1 MIDYNFLMTLTNSL
15 SDISSKLGS
24 SFYVFQTMF
33 LTVNFLQPTEN
44 LIQCPFQQAG
54 ILFFGSWCFCIISK
68 RSYVLNNFRNYFHAK
83 AFQKPLTILFN
94 NFFLCLLRLLPYF
107 LIISFFLICVYYVL
121 SVLHASYLYVCFVNI
136 SAYIPTEIPTRLSNL
151 FYTNSFI
158 FIFVDVNVD
167 VEYAIHSDLVICNN
181 FINYKV
187 LPAFDF
193 HSICLEPSQL
203 LQTDLT
209 PERKCCNDYC
219 FCLILFIFS
228 IMFARV
234 FLRSKHKRVKAFFGC
249 ILSLLTIVKSNLLTK
264 NDILMSTS
272 EIFTKFKYRNK
283 DSFFKLLLFFSADI
297 ILNPGPS
304 HINQTSDNNEWD
316 VFKARGLHFIHI
328 NINSLLPKIEEL
340 RRIACQ
346 SKAAVIGISES
357 KLDNS
362 IFDSEIEIDGYNI
375 LRFDRNRHG
384 GGVACYVRNDLS
396 FTKRNYFPHDIETI
410 FIEIFLPKT
419 KPMTVGIV
427 YRPPSQTS
435 FLETMNEHFY
445 KLDTINKETYI
456 LGDFNINLY
465 LNNKYVFE
473 KCSTIVSNTIPY
485 DVRKYQEFC
494 NVFNLK
500 QLISCPTRITC
511 SSSTIIDHI
520 LASYPDRVSQKGI
533 IDIGISDHQ
542 LIFCTRKTLK
552 TNTASHK
559 QISF

>member
-1 MIDYNFLMTLTNSL
+1 M
-15 SDISSKLGS
+15 
-24 SFYVFQTMF
+24 
-33 LTVNFLQPTEN
+33 
-44 LIQCPFQQAG
+44 
-54 ILFFGSWCFCIISK
+54 
-68 RSYVLNNFRNYFHAK
+68 
-83 AFQKPLTILFN
+83 
-94 NFFLCLLRLLPYF
+94 
-107 LIISFFLICVYYVL
+107 YYVL

-158 FIFVDVNVD
+158 FILVDVNVD

-283 DSFFKLLLFFSADI
+283 DSFFKLLRFFSADI

-346 SKAAVIGISES
+346 SNAVVVGLS

-362 IFDSEIEIDGYNI
+362 IFDLEIEIDGYNI

-456 LGDFNINLY
+456 LGDFNISL
-465 LNNKYVFE
+465 
-473 KCSTIVSNTIPY
+473 S
-485 DVRKYQEFC
+485 
-494 NVFNLK
+494 LK
-500 QLISCPTRITC
+500 
-511 SSSTIIDHI
+511 
-520 LASYPDRVSQKGI
+520 
-533 IDIGISDHQ
+533 
-542 LIFCTRKTLK
+542 
-552 TNTASHK
+552 
-559 QISF
+559 